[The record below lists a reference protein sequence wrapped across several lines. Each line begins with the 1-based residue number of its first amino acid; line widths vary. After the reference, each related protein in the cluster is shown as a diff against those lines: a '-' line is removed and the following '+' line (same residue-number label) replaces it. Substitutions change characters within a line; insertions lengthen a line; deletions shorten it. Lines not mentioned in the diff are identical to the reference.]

1 MDMTWAWLG
10 AAAVGLSLGIFG
22 SGGAILTVPILVYG
36 LGHAEKNAVAE
47 SLAIVGM
54 ISLVSA
60 LRLSLTGRVDWRTAG
75 LLAVPG
81 MAGAWGGALTASY
94 ISGAAQLIM
103 LSMLMLL
110 AAVLMV
116 RGLRQPANP
125 EAALRAVLV
134 PPLGQA
140 SPARP
145 WMMSRPRVRAGAVVL
160 AQGVWLG
167 FVTGLVGVG
176 GGFLIVP
183 VLVLLRRM
191 PMVMAVGTSMA
202 IIAFNSGAGLAKNLS
217 IGERTGLEIDWG
229 VVGVFVALGAI
240 GAITGTWVAGRLPQV
255 AMRWVFACFL
265 VLAAGF
271 IVVHQT
277 FWPSVQ

>member
-1 MDMTWAWLG
+1 MTWAWLG

-36 LGHAEKNAVAE
+36 LGHTEKNAIAE

-60 LRLSLTGRVDWRTAG
+60 LRLSLARRVDWRTAG
-75 LLAVPG
+75 LLALPG

-94 ISGAAQLIM
+94 LSGAAQLII

-116 RGLRQPANP
+116 RGLGQPPNP

-140 SPARP
+140 SPPRP
-145 WMMSRPRVRAGAVVL
+145 RLMSRPRVRAGAVVV
-160 AQGVWLG
+160 AQGAWLG

-191 PMVMAVGTSMA
+191 SMSMAVGTSMA
-202 IIAFNSGAGLAKNLS
+202 IIAFNSGAGLLKHLAV
-217 IGERTGLEIDWG
+217 GERLGLRIDWG
-229 VVGVFVALGAI
+229 VVGVFVALGAL
-240 GAITGTWVAGRLPQV
+240 GAITGTWVAARLPQV
-255 AMRWVFACFL
+255 VMRWVFAIFL
-265 VLAAGF
+265 LLAAGF
-271 IVVHQT
+271 IMLHQT
-277 FWPSVQ
+277 VLAGG